1 MDVNLNE
8 DQSYVWGLRRR
19 DTRIYEIVFK
29 KYYQPLVVFVVRHVG
44 DEDVAK
50 DIVQDIFFKL
60 FESSRSL
67 PDNFQLKSWFYKV
80 ARNAAVDY
88 LRHLQVEDKY
98 KFLMAEAMINV
109 PDMDEEID
117 EQVYDKVNL
126 AIESLPEQC
135 RLIIKLNVL
144 EGKKYQEIAEE
155 LGITINTIRTQ
166 VSRGYKKLRE
176 KQIAL
181 FILKLNEHIRETSVR
196 LVYKYYKGWMKC
208 FKEYF
213 SFYLKKVKIFVTQN
227 KWLLVIEV
235 LLR

>member
-1 MDVNLNE
+1 MNLNE
-8 DQSYVWGLRRR
+8 DWSYISGLRRR
-19 DTRIYEIVFK
+19 DSKTYEVVFK
-29 KYYQPLVVFVVRHVG
+29 KYYPLLVVFIVRHIG

-60 FESSRSL
+60 FEIGHSL
-67 PDNFQLKSWFYKV
+67 PDNFQLKSWFYRV

-98 KFLMAEAMINV
+98 KFLMAEGMINI
-109 PDMDEEID
+109 PDIDEEID
-117 EQVYDKVNL
+117 EQVYAKVNL

-176 KQIAL
+176 
-181 FILKLNEHIRETSVR
+181 ILAEEVGTSV
-196 LVYKYYKGWMKC
+196 LIYI
-208 FKEYF
+208 F
-213 SFYLKKVKIFVTQN
+213 LKN
-227 KWLLVIEV
+227 K
-235 LLR
+235 

>member
-98 KFLMAEAMINV
+98 KFLMAEAMI
-109 PDMDEEID
+109 ID

-176 KQIAL
+176 
-181 FILKLNEHIRETSVR
+181 ILAEEMDTSI
-196 LVYKYYKGWMKC
+196 LVYM
-208 FKEYF
+208 F
-213 SFYLKKVKIFVTQN
+213 LKN
-227 KWLLVIEV
+227 K
-235 LLR
+235 

>member
-1 MDVNLNE
+1 MNLDE
-8 DQSYVWGLRRR
+8 DRSYISGLRKR
-19 DTRIYEIVFK
+19 DTRTYEVVFK
-29 KYYQPLVVFVVRHVG
+29 KYYQPLVMFVVRHIG

-60 FESSRSL
+60 FERGHSL
-67 PDNFQLKSWFYKV
+67 PDNFQLKSWFYRV

-98 KFLMAEAMINV
+98 KFLMAEGMIHI
-109 PDMDEEID
+109 PDIDEEID
-117 EQVYDKVNL
+117 EQVYAKVNL

-176 KQIAL
+176 
-181 FILKLNEHIRETSVR
+181 ILAEEVGTSV
-196 LVYKYYKGWMKC
+196 LIYI
-208 FKEYF
+208 F
-213 SFYLKKVKIFVTQN
+213 LKN
-227 KWLLVIEV
+227 K
-235 LLR
+235 

>member
-1 MDVNLNE
+1 MNVNLNE
-8 DQSYVWGLRRR
+8 HQSYISGLRRR
-19 DTRIYEIVFK
+19 DSQVYEVVFK
-29 KYYQPLVVFVVRHVG
+29 KYYPLLVVFVVRHIG

-60 FESSRSL
+60 FERGHSL
-67 PDNFQLKSWFYKV
+67 PDNFQLKSWFYRV

-98 KFLMAEAMINV
+98 KFLMAEGMIHI
-109 PDMDEEID
+109 PDIDEEID
-117 EQVYDKVNL
+117 EQVYAKVNL

-176 KQIAL
+176 
-181 FILKLNEHIRETSVR
+181 ILAEEVGTSV
-196 LVYKYYKGWMKC
+196 LIYI
-208 FKEYF
+208 F
-213 SFYLKKVKIFVTQN
+213 LKN
-227 KWLLVIEV
+227 K
-235 LLR
+235 